1 MKSILTFITA
11 ALYAGPALAQ
21 PPAAATPPVA
31 AVSAAAADAKKPET
45 AAVPPKIPL
54 RDFFK
59 NPVSRGYDLSPDGQ
73 TLSFLQP
80 WESRM
85 NIFIRPTAGGEAK
98 RLTNEKDRDIRN
110 YAWKGNGFVVYAM
123 DDKGDE
129 NFHLK
134 RVDLKSG
141 EVKDLT
147 PFPKV
152 RSEII
157 DDLADVSETDVLIT
171 LNKRNPEVFDAYR
184 LNVATGEMKMVAQ
197 NPGKVDRWITD
208 HAGVI
213 RAATQTDGVNTSLLT
228 RPDEKTAFKM
238 VLTTNFREAVNP
250 QFFTFDNKNL
260 YATSNIGRDKAA
272 VVTIDPSNGKEL
284 EKLYENPDVDVDA
297 LAYSKK
303 RKVVTFAAFD
313 TWKTERKFFDKQS
326 ETMYKTLSE
335 KLPGYEV
342 EVVANDKAEDK
353 FIVVA
358 SNDRSPGSR
367 NLFDVKTATLTKLVD
382 VAPWL
387 KESELAPMK
396 PVEYKSRD
404 GLTIHAYLTLP
415 LGREAKNLPVVIN
428 PHGGPWY
435 RDTWGFN
442 PEVQFLANRGYAVL
456 QMNFRGSTGYGRK
469 FWEAS
474 FKQWGQAMQD
484 DITDG
489 VQWLI
494 KQGIADPKRVAIYG
508 GSYGGYATLAGVAF
522 TPDLY
527 AAAVDYVGVA
537 NMFTF
542 MKTIPPYWKPFLDM
556 FHEMVGDPE
565 KDKAMMEAVS
575 PVMHAEKIKTP
586 LFVAQGAHDP
596 RVNKDES
603 DQMVAALKKRGV
615 EVEYMVKDNEGH
627 GFHNEENR
635 FDFYGAMEK
644 FLAKYLKPA
653 A

>member
-1 MKSILTFITA
+1 MKSILTFITV
-11 ALYAGPALAQ
+11 ALCAGPALAQ

>member
-1 MKSILTFITA
+1 MKPIY
-11 ALYAGPALAQ
+11 ALLSLSFSVSPLFAQ
-21 PPAAATPPVA
+21 SPAAPATVSSPA
-31 AVSAAAADAKKPET
+31 ASSET
-45 AAVPPKIPL
+45 AASQSTGTPPKIPL

-59 NPVSRGYDLSPDGQ
+59 NPVSRGYDLSPDGTQ
-73 TLSFLQP
+73 LSFLQP

-85 NIFIRPTAGGEAK
+85 NIFVRPTAGGEAK
-98 RLTNEKDRDIRN
+98 RVTSEKERDIRD
-110 YAWKGNGFVVYAM
+110 YTWKGNKFLVYAM

-152 RSEII
+152 RSGII
-157 DDLADVSETDVLIT
+157 DDLADVSETDILIT
-171 LNKRNPEVFDAYR
+171 LNKRNAEVFDAFR

-213 RAATQTDGVNTSLLT
+213 RAATETDGVNASLLT
-228 RPDEKTAFKM
+228 RPDEKTPFKK
-238 VLTTNFREAVNP
+238 VLTTDFREALNP
-250 QFFTFDNKNL
+250 QFYTFDNKNL
-260 YATSNIGRDKAA
+260 YAVSNIGRDKSA
-272 VVTIDPSNGKEL
+272 VVTIDPTNGKEL
-284 EKLYENPDVDVDA
+284 EKIYENPEVDVDA

-303 RKVVTFAAFD
+303 RKVMTFATFT
-313 TWKTERKFFDKQS
+313 TWKQDRKFFDPQT
-326 ETMYKTLSE
+326 EAMYKTLSE

-342 EVVANDKAEDK
+342 EVAANDKAEDK
-353 FIVVA
+353 FVVVA
-358 SNDRSPGSR
+358 SNDRTPGTR
-367 NLFDVKTATLTKLVD
+367 NLYDAKTGSLTKLVE

-387 KESELAPMK
+387 KEDQLAAMK
-396 PVEYKSRD
+396 PIEYQSRD
-404 GLTIHAYLTLP
+404 GLTIHGYLTLP
-415 LGREAKNLPVVIN
+415 LGRKAKNLPVVIN
-428 PHGGPWY
+428 PHGGPWF

-474 FKQWGQAMQD
+474 FKQWGQKMQD

-489 VQWLI
+489 VQWLV
-494 KQGIADPKRVAIYG
+494 KQGIADPKRIAIYG
-508 GSYGGYATLAGVAF
+508 GSYGGYATLAGVTF

-575 PVMHAEKIKTP
+575 PVMHADKIKTP
-586 LFVAQGAHDP
+586 LFIAQGAHDP
-596 RVNKDES
+596 RVNKAES
-603 DQMVAALKKRGV
+603 DQMVEALKKRGV
-615 EVEYMVKDNEGH
+615 DVEYMVKDNEGH